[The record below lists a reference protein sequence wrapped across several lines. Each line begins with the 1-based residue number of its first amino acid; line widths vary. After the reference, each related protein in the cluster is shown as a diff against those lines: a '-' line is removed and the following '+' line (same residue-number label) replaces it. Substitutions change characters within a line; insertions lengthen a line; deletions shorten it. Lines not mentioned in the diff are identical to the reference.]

1 MKIQKMLAIGIVA
14 AMSLTM
20 PGKTVA
26 QEKNWYSTVNFDPA
40 DINTAENSLTEFQLG
55 ISTYRKMNSYVG
67 AGFGVALQE
76 NWKFK
81 SGLSFPIFATIHA
94 EQFGAEFTPTFDF
107 RVGYTLNTYKIGNS
121 AVFINPTIG
130 MRYQQ
135 FGFGVGYIGSMGMNE
150 GATWASAIN
159 FRFNYYFG
167 AQEKAFSEA
176 MRKFNFGVEVTG
188 EIYGGTYSTQ
198 SRGIRF
204 ASGYGINASLLYP
217 ISDNFELGPMVGI
230 HVVNGEYQSSGSFN
244 TAWMPIALRGRYN
257 VRQAQFCNKFYPWA
271 RLDLGAGI
279 GLSSEEVKDGFYY
292 APMVGLSMDLKG
304 GEHSLDLG
312 LGYMSLN
319 KYVCDDIRRTESS
332 ESVGSFQIMVGYTF

>member
-1 MKIQKMLAIGIVA
+1 
-14 AMSLTM
+14 MSLTM

-40 DINTAENSLTEFQLG
+40 DINTAKYSLTEFQLG
-55 ISTYRKMNSYVG
+55 LSTYRKMNPYVG

-150 GATWASAIN
+150 GATWSSAIN

-176 MRKFNFGVEVTG
+176 MRKFNFGVEATAEFFG
-188 EIYGGTYSTQ
+188 SGANSDNSSSHETKLTT
-198 SRGIRF
+198 
-204 ASGYGINASLLYP
+204 GYGLNLSLLYP
-217 ISDNFELGPMVGI
+217 ISDKFELGPMVGI
-230 HVVNGEYQSSGSFN
+230 HVANGSYFVWLGGGSLQESQKCSTS
-244 TAWMPIALRGRYN
+244 TAWMPIALRARYK
-257 VRQAQFCNKFYPWA
+257 VRQVQFLDRLYPWA
-271 RLDLGAGI
+271 RVDLGAGV
-279 GLSSEEVKDGFYY
+279 GLSSCEIADGLYF
-292 APMVGLSMDLKG
+292 APAVGISMDTKG
-304 GEHSLDLG
+304 GEQSVDFG
-312 LGYMSLN
+312 IGYMSTR
-319 KYVCDDIRRTESS
+319 KYGKNDETSGA
-332 ESVGSFQIMVGYTF
+332 GSFQIMLGYTF